1 MILERA
7 FRYMANGGSWSMSR
21 ETNLVGRDLQMIQVR
36 VGTMYKVL
44 RVSDMTSIV

>member
-7 FRYMANGGSWSMSR
+7 FRYMASWDSWSMVR
-21 ETNLVGRDLQMIQVR
+21 EKCVGRDLQMIQA
-36 VGTMYKVL
+36 GESMLYKVL